1 MVVAAFSALLSD
13 VCDGRSH
20 SGSDRRFRRPQ
31 LPASARFSET
41 ELRTRLEP
49 LLEMYPIAIA
59 ELRRAGDP
67 GLKSLEDELVE
78 LERDV
83 AATVA

>member
-1 MVVAAFSALLSD
+1 
-13 VCDGRSH
+13 
-20 SGSDRRFRRPQ
+20 
-31 LPASARFSET
+31 
-41 ELRTRLEP
+41 LRTRLEP
-49 LLEMYPIAIA
+49 LLEMYPIAIS

>member
-20 SGSDRRFRRPQ
+20 SGSDRRFRRPH
-31 LPASARFSET
+31 LPTSTRFSES

>member
-1 MVVAAFSALLSD
+1 MVVAAFSALLCD

-20 SGSDRRFRRPQ
+20 SGSDLRFRRRQ
-31 LPASARFSET
+31 LPTSARFSDR

-78 LERDV
+78 LERDI
-83 AATVA
+83 AATLA